1 MSDEIRLSAT
11 TVNAPDALALA
22 IFYAE
27 LTGGVTQGSEHWATV
42 SGPNGF
48 IAFQQVD
55 DFYPPVWPGADV
67 PMQMHLDFFVDDL
80 EATGARAVA
89 AGATRLDFQPN
100 SDHCFVYAD
109 PAGHPFCLSTWDG
122 PRLGRPGLPAR
133 GGARHQRFTRG
144 WSVRGRRRGGSG
156 SAYGCS

>member
-22 IFYAE
+22 TFYAE
-27 LTGGVTQGSEHWATV
+27 LTGGVTKGSEHWATV

-55 DFYPPVWPGADV
+55 DFCPPVWPGADV

-89 AGATRLDFQPN
+89 AGATGSTSSRTPTIASCTQTR
-100 SDHCFVYAD
+100 
-109 PAGHPFCLSTWDG
+109 PAIPSACPPGTGRRWLGEDVIRC
-122 PRLGRPGLPAR
+122 GRPGDR
-133 GGARHQRFTRG
+133 N
-144 WSVRGRRRGGSG
+144 V
-156 SAYGCS
+156 

>member
-27 LTGGVTQGSEHWATV
+27 LTGGVTKGSEHWATV

-55 DFYPPVWPGADV
+55 DFCPPVWPGADV
-67 PMQMHLDFFVDDL
+67 PMQCTSTSSSTTSKQPEPAQSLLAPPGSTFSRTPTT
-80 EATGARAVA
+80 AWCTP
-89 AGATRLDFQPN
+89 TRPDIPSACPL
-100 SDHCFVYAD
+100 
-109 PAGHPFCLSTWDG
+109 GMGRTWTTN
-122 PRLGRPGLPAR
+122 P
-133 GGARHQRFTRG
+133 T
-144 WSVRGRRRGGSG
+144 SRRRS
-156 SAYGCS
+156 SCDA

>member
-27 LTGGVTQGSEHWATV
+27 LTGGVTKGSEHWATV

-55 DFYPPVWPGADV
+55 DFCPPVWPGADV

-80 EATGARAVA
+80 EATGARAVV
-89 AGATRLDFQPN
+89 AGATLLDFQPN

-122 PRLGRPGLPAR
+122 PQVDDEPGP
-133 GGARHQRFTRG
+133 
-144 WSVRGRRRGGSG
+144 
-156 SAYGCS
+156 

>member
-27 LTGGVTQGSEHWATV
+27 LTGGDTLGSEHWATV

-55 DFYPPVWPGADV
+55 DFCPPVWPGADV

-80 EATGARAVA
+80 GQLEPAQSLLVPPGSTSSRTPTTAWCTPTRPAILSACPPGTGR
-89 AGATRLDFQPN
+89 
-100 SDHCFVYAD
+100 
-109 PAGHPFCLSTWDG
+109 TWTTS
-122 PRLGRPGLPAR
+122 P
-133 GGARHQRFTRG
+133 T
-144 WSVRGRRRGGSG
+144 SRRRQHKSRQTVIGP
-156 SAYGCS
+156 SALDGDRCVRSEVRR